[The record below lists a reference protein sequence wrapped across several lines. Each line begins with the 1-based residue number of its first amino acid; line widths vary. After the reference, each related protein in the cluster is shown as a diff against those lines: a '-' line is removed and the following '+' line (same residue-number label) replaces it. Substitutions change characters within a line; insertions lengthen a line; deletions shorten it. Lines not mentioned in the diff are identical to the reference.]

1 MPQQDPASQDNPAKR
16 AEIAFRPFLGQMPL
30 EDPRFSEMY
39 RQRAYRA
46 LIDFKSLEG
55 RGVTFSPFL
64 EIGAGGVQRSAALMN
79 HFGADGV
86 ATDISQGALANAPAV
101 LSLLGYKEQPTR
113 ICCDA
118 HTLPFLPDTFR
129 FVFAY
134 RTLHHLGDPAPAIT
148 ECHRVLGRDG
158 HLFFTE
164 EPLIGPLVRFLR
176 GRRTLSDP
184 PTRLQRWASRYRLEK
199 VFWDDGAIERA
210 AGIIEARYPLDQ
222 WRRAL
227 APFQVVEVEISRRLK
242 LRSNLEKPRLKV
254 LLSRI
259 VGGNIRAL
267 CLKTGGR
274 PVTGGF
280 RERLMCLDCGA
291 SDFSEQEG
299 LALRCGACGRAYPVE
314 EGIIRMLPADLEG
327 ALYG

>member
-1 MPQQDPASQDNPAKR
+1 MSQQDPASQDSRAKQ
-16 AEIAFRPFLGQMPL
+16 AEIAFRPFLGQAPL
-30 EDPRFSEMY
+30 KDPRFGEMF

-46 LIDFKSLEG
+46 MIDFNTLEKQ
-55 RGVTFSPFL
+55 GVAFNPFL

-79 HFGADGV
+79 HFRADGI
-86 ATDISQGALANAPAV
+86 ATDISQGALGNAPAV
-101 LSLLGYKEQPTR
+101 LSLLGYKNSPTR

-118 HTLPFLPDTFR
+118 HILPFLPDTFR

-134 RTLHHLGDPAPAIT
+134 RTLHHLGDPAPAVA
-148 ECHRVLGRDG
+148 ECHRVLGRGG

-176 GRRTLSDP
+176 GRRTLSNP
-184 PTRLQRWASRYRLEK
+184 PTRLQRWAGRYRLEK
-199 VFWDDGAIERA
+199 VFWDDGAVERA
-210 AGIIEARYPLDQ
+210 AGIIEARYTLDQ

-227 APFQVVEVEISRRLK
+227 APFRVVEVEISRRLK

-259 VGGNIRAL
+259 VGGNIKAL

-274 PVTGGF
+274 PVTGDF

-291 SDFSEQEG
+291 SEFSEEG
-299 LALRCGACGRAYPVE
+299 DKALHCGACGRVYPVE
-314 EGIIRMLPADLEG
+314 EGIIRMLPAKLEG
-327 ALYG
+327 ELYG